1 MDIAGHIFWRR
12 FAIVLIASL
21 IVGFTVN
28 FYYGWIY
35 GLLSYV
41 FVQWFSIPVLIR
53 MTMND

>member
-21 IVGFTVN
+21 IVGFAVN